1 MQTNQPSNIFNSRA
15 GGLSDGLSGQPVQ
28 PQEDPAAA
36 KTGTAQPV
44 SASEIIDDWIT
55 WIAAS
60 REIAVDGASKTFEH
74 TFDRAFDRAF
84 DHEAGLDSSEPV
96 ITEEQNKRANPCSF
110 DLDKFDGERLV
121 EVGIE
126 LCAQNATIDRAGQFR
141 QIMEA
146 GSDSGSTSRA
156 ETILKS
162 FVGAMQTHI
171 ANYDPENQSLAQ
183 SLVDVAGAIYESWYG
198 VLLGPDVPRPM
209 VAIEGPLLQCIA
221 WRRESADLNRLSI
234 LLVSK
239 PPSSWIPMAVAI
251 SPLMRSGKWEI
262 GSVFPTL
269 LVGLQHPSMAA
280 PVLDLANYCVHS
292 QRTTEHPA
300 KARQESLVAILGGV
314 ISRLALAEEDPTS
327 LGSTTEEIQ
336 GVLNDSIA
344 LAVALCDAVGLL
356 GARNSIGKLH
366 QALELQHRRVQTEAA
381 ASLARMGE
389 EVGRKALIALAAEP
403 IARLRVLQ
411 YAEELGIESEIDE
424 VHTMPLAIAES
435 ELALWLS
442 EPQHFGLP
450 PHSLE
455 LLDVRTLSWP
465 GYDEPQ
471 QCYLFRYAYRLPA
484 SQSYAAEISNIG
496 IAGPLTHT
504 FGCDLAELPVHDIY
518 AMFAGWHAEHEEIFE
533 VPAPQW
539 NSAQKKVANQLLG
552 LLEQHG
558 HDSVEPLWLGFFL
571 SEIAVVTRSR
581 FENSIGF
588 AVTDGVELLWYPSSG
603 RSRPL
608 GPTEVYSLY
617 KGRKILKSFNGH
629 DVFESEEDSEA
640 S

>member
-1 MQTNQPSNIFNSRA
+1 VQTNQPSNTSNSRD
-15 GGLSDGLSGQPVQ
+15 GGLSGGLSGRPIQPPVQ
-28 PQEDPAAA
+28 PQEDPAEA
-36 KTGTAQPV
+36 KNGPAQRV
-44 SASEIIDDWIT
+44 SASEIVDDWIA

-60 REIAVDGASKTFEH
+60 RATAVDGANESFGQTI
-74 TFDRAFDRAF
+74 
-84 DHEAGLDSSEPV
+84 DHEDGSASSEPV
-96 ITEEQNKRANPCSF
+96 NPVNTEEQNKRANPCSF
-110 DLDKFDGERLV
+110 DLDALNGERLV

-126 LCAQNATIDRAGQFR
+126 LCTQNATIDRAGQFR
-141 QIMEA
+141 QVMEA
-146 GSDSGSTSRA
+146 GVDSGSTSRA

-162 FVGAMQTHI
+162 FVGAMQTNI

-183 SLVDVAGAIYESWYG
+183 SLVGVAGAIYESWYG

-221 WRRESADLNRLSI
+221 WRRESADLNRLST

-251 SPLMRSGKWEI
+251 SPLMRSGKWDI

-292 QRTTEHPA
+292 QRTKEHPA

-314 ISRLALAEEDPTS
+314 ISRLALAEEDPKT
-327 LGSTTEEIQ
+327 LGNTTEEIQ

-381 ASLARMGE
+381 SSLARMGE

-424 VHTMPLAIAES
+424 AHTMPLAVAES
-435 ELALWLS
+435 QLALWLS

-455 LLDVRTLSWP
+455 LLDVRILSWP

-471 QCYLFRYAYRLPA
+471 QCYLFRYTYRLPH
-484 SQSYAAEISNIG
+484 AEISNIG

-539 NSAQKKVANQLLG
+539 NSAQKKVASQLLG

-571 SEIAVVTRSR
+571 SEIAVVARSR

-629 DVFESEEDSEA
+629 DVFESEEDSE
-640 S
+640 SS